1 MSIQTVL
8 KKALGRERLEGLA
21 RLVGYDTRP
30 WARIVMYEQMD
41 HLLSGLDLPATDCV
55 EISGTRY
62 EGRPF
67 RSYEAQHYP
76 AFDICAGPLPKPVD
90 LIIADQIWEH
100 LLWPYRATRNV
111 LDSLRPGGRFLV
123 STPFL
128 IRVHANPTDCS
139 RWTEMGLQH
148 LLAEAGFPLD
158 DIRTGAW
165 GNRDCVEAN
174 LKVWARR
181 GFAGSLRNDP
191 NLPVVVWAMAR
202 KAP

>member
-8 KKALGRERLEGLA
+8 KKALGRERLESLA

-76 AFDICAGPLPKPVD
+76 AFDICAGPLPEPVD
-90 LIIADQIWEH
+90 LIIAD
-100 LLWPYRATRNV
+100 LAPVAGA
-111 LDSLRPGGRFLV
+111 DSLTLAACASQPV
-123 STPFL
+123 DEYA
-128 IRVHANPTDCS
+128 IRRLWIRKVHQA
-139 RWTEMGLQH
+139 QY
-148 LLAEAGFPLD
+148 
-158 DIRTGAW
+158 
-165 GNRDCVEAN
+165 
-174 LKVWARR
+174 
-181 GFAGSLRNDP
+181 
-191 NLPVVVWAMAR
+191 
-202 KAP
+202 